1 MIKTISFDLDGT
13 LVKNTYADSVWLE
26 GFPKLYAKEKKITI
40 KQAKEFL
47 YTEYEKVGK
56 DKKEWYDIDWWFK
69 KFKLKEDWRILL
81 NNYRNVIEIFPET
94 KNVIAKLSKGYE
106 LIIISNAKKEFIDI
120 QIEETELKSYFN
132 FIFSSLSDFGSV
144 KKIPFVYKKICK
156 RLGVQ
161 PNEIIHIG
169 DNKEFDFLSP
179 QKIGIKSYY
188 LNRDKTEKGNHVLYT
203 LTDIE
208 RIVFKE

>member
-1 MIKTISFDLDGT
+1 MIKIISFDLDGT
-13 LVKNTYADSVWLE
+13 LVKNTFADSVWLE
-26 GFPKLYAKEKKITI
+26 GFPKLYAKEKNITI
-40 KQAKEFL
+40 KQAKKFL

-56 DKKEWYDIDWWFK
+56 DQKEWYDIDWWFK

-94 KNVIAKLSKGYE
+94 KNVIEKLSKYYE

-120 QIEETELKSYFN
+120 QIEKTELKSYFN
-132 FIFSSLSDFGSV
+132 YIFSSLSDYDSV

-156 RLGVQ
+156 KLKVQ
-161 PNEIIHIG
+161 PHEIIHIG

-188 LNRDKTEKGNHVLYT
+188 LNRDKTERGNRVLYT
-203 LTDIE
+203 LSDIE